1 MRTRLFT
8 AAPIR
13 PERNVKARAILDTP
27 ERQNAALALQDIIIN
42 SPVPRHAVMEI
53 SSRNVVEGTARAP
66 HRAMYK
72 AMSLTDDDIAK
83 PFVGVCHT
91 GNEATPCN
99 IHLPR
104 LAIKAKQGVADA
116 GATPREFS
124 TIAVSDGI
132 AMGHEGMKSS
142 LVSRE
147 VIADSIELM
156 VRAHQYDALVGI
168 AGCDKSL
175 PGTMMA
181 MARLNIPS
189 VFVYGGTIMPGVLA
203 DGRELTI
210 VDVYEAVGAYDSGN
224 ISLEQLKDI
233 EDTACPNAGSC
244 GGMFT
249 ANTMASISEAIG
261 LALPGSA
268 SPPAEDA
275 RREEM
280 AYQTGAACARLLLES
295 GTRPRDILTFEAFEN
310 AIAMLNA
317 VGGSTNGILHLL
329 ALSREVGVNLT
340 YDDFERVR
348 KRTPH
353 ITDMKP
359 GGNYV
364 MNSLDRIGGIPRVM
378 AKLLDAGLLNGDC
391 ITVTGRTISENL
403 GSENTR
409 VWLSQAPGAT
419 STGVASPAAAASPP
433 TSPATPPTATA
444 STTFAASQDHPAKKG
459 ADVPPD
465 HAPGI
470 LRGVEN
476 PIHRTGTALILKGT
490 LAPDGAVIK
499 TAGVEMS
506 SFEGRARVF
515 DREEEAFEAVSQ
527 GKIVPGDVV
536 VIRYEGPK
544 GGPGMREMLATTA
557 ALVGQGLGRQVAMVT
572 DGRFSG
578 GTRGF
583 MVGHVAPE
591 AYVGG
596 PIALVEDGDAIRIDT
611 DSNSIDI
618 VVPDREMDARRA
630 RWQRPPPNYEDG
642 ALAKFASLV
651 GSASEGAVTRPVL
664 P

>member
-1 MRTRLFT
+1 MF
-8 AAPIR
+8 
-13 PERNVKARAILDTP
+13 K
-27 ERQNAALALQDIIIN
+27 
-42 SPVPRHAVMEI
+42 MGI

-72 AMSLTDDDIAK
+72 AMGLTDDDLSK

-99 IHLPR
+99 IHLPE
-104 LAIKAKQGVADA
+104 LAQKAKNGVKDG

-189 VFVYGGTIMPGVLA
+189 VFVYGGTIMPGML
-203 DGRELTI
+203 DGKELTV
-210 VDVYEAVGAYDSGN
+210 VDVYEAVGSYDAGK
-224 ISLEQLKDI
+224 ISLEELKNI
-233 EDTACPNAGSC
+233 ENAACPNAGSC

-261 LALPGSA
+261 IALPGSA
-268 SPPAEDA
+268 SPPAEDD
-275 RREEM
+275 RRGKIVYE
-280 AYQTGAACARLLLES
+280 TGKACTELLAQNIK
-295 GTRPRDILTFEAFEN
+295 PRDILTFESFEN
-310 AIAMLNA
+310 AITMLNA

-329 ALSREVGVNLT
+329 ALANEVGIKLT
-340 YDDFERVR
+340 YDDFERIR
-348 KRTPH
+348 KKTPH
-353 ITDMKP
+353 IADMKP
-359 GGNYV
+359 GGGYV
-364 MNSLDRIGGIPRVM
+364 MNSLDKIGGIPLIM
-378 AKLLDAGLLNGDC
+378 KKLLDNNLIHGNVL
-391 ITVTGRTISENL
+391 TVTGKTIEENIKQYKI
-403 GSENTR
+403 SSTAEQQIVREIENP
-409 VWLSQAPGAT
+409 LH
-419 STGVASPAAAASPP
+419 GVG
-433 TSPATPPTATA
+433 TA
-444 STTFAASQDHPAKKG
+444 
-459 ADVPPD
+459 V
-465 HAPGI
+465 I
-470 LRGVEN
+470 LR
-476 PIHRTGTALILKGT
+476 GT

-499 TAGVEMS
+499 TAGVEMTE
-506 SFEGRARVF
+506 FTGKARVF
-515 DREEEAFEAVSQ
+515 DGEESAFDSVANGEI
-527 GKIVPGDVV
+527 KEGDVI

-557 ALVGQGLGRQVAMVT
+557 AIVGQGLGKKVAMIT

-591 AYVGG
+591 AFVGG
-596 PIALVEDGDAIRIDT
+596 PIALVKDGDGIQINIET
-611 DSNSIDI
+611 NNIQLNI
-618 VVPDREMDARRA
+618 PDGELTRRSQEWKKRE
-630 RWQRPPPNYEDG
+630 PNYKSG
-642 ALAKFASLV
+642 ALAKYAFLV
-651 GSASEGAVTRPVL
+651 GSAAKGATTDPSNYFDDKAQSDEYYTDVL
-664 P
+664 K

>member
-1 MRTRLFT
+1 
-8 AAPIR
+8 
-13 PERNVKARAILDTP
+13 
-27 ERQNAALALQDIIIN
+27 
-42 SPVPRHAVMEI
+42 MEI
-53 SSRNVVEGTARAP
+53 SSRNVVEGTARSP

-72 AMSLTDDDIAK
+72 AMGLTDNDLSKQFI
-83 PFVGVCHT
+83 GVCHT

-99 IHLPR
+99 IHLPQ
-104 LAIKAKQGVADA
+104 LALEAKRGVSDG

-189 VFVYGGTIMPGVLA
+189 VFVYGGTIKPGML
-203 DGRELTI
+203 DGKELTV
-210 VDVYEAVGAYDSGN
+210 VDVYEAVGAYDAGKL
-224 ISLEQLKDI
+224 SLEDLKNI
-233 EDTACPNAGSC
+233 ENVACPNAGSC

-268 SPPAEDA
+268 SPPAEDN
-275 RREEM
+275 RRNTM
-280 AYQTGAACARLLLES
+280 VYDSGVACAKLLEMNI
-295 GTRPRDILTFEAFEN
+295 RPREILTFEAFEN
-310 AIAMLNA
+310 AIMMLNS

-329 ALSREVGVNLT
+329 ALANEVNIDLT
-340 YDDFERVR
+340 YDDFERIR
-348 KRTPH
+348 KKTPH
-353 ITDMKP
+353 LADMKP

-364 MNSLDRIGGIPRVM
+364 MESLDKIGGIPFVLK
-378 AKLLDAGLLNGDC
+378 KLLEKGLLHGDC
-391 ITVTGRTISENL
+391 MTVTGKTLKENL
-403 GSENTR
+403 DAIK
-409 VWLSQAPGAT
+409 L
-419 STGVASPAAAASPP
+419 
-433 TSPATPPTATA
+433 
-444 STTFAASQDHPAKKG
+444 
-459 ADVPPD
+459 PD
-465 HAPGI
+465 KEQHVVRSI
-470 LRGVEN
+470 EN
-476 PIHRTGTALILKGT
+476 PLHEVGTAVILKGS
-490 LAPDGAVIK
+490 LAPEGGVIK
-499 TAGVEMS
+499 TAGVEMTKFTGS
-506 SFEGRARVF
+506 AKVY
-515 DREEEAFEAVSQ
+515 DREEYAFDAVSK
-527 GKIVPGDVV
+527 GEIDEGDVV

-557 ALVGQGLGRQVAMVT
+557 ALVGQGLGKKVAMVT

-596 PIALVEDGDAIRIDT
+596 PIALVKNGDKITIDT
-611 DSNSIDI
+611 ETNALDI
-618 VVPDREMDARRA
+618 HVSEEELESRRKQ
-630 RWQRPPPNYEDG
+630 WSKPEPNYKTG
-642 ALAKFASLV
+642 ALAKFATLV
-651 GSASEGAVTRPVL
+651 GSAANGAVTSANP
-664 P
+664 

>member
-1 MRTRLFT
+1 
-8 AAPIR
+8 
-13 PERNVKARAILDTP
+13 
-27 ERQNAALALQDIIIN
+27 
-42 SPVPRHAVMEI
+42 MEI
-53 SSRNVVEGTARAP
+53 SSRNVVEGTARSP

-72 AMSLTDDDIAK
+72 AMGLTDNDLSKQFI
-83 PFVGVCHT
+83 GVCHT

-99 IHLPR
+99 IHLPQ
-104 LAIKAKQGVADA
+104 LALEAKRGVSDT

-189 VFVYGGTIMPGVLA
+189 VFVYGGTIKPGML
-203 DGRELTI
+203 DGKELTV
-210 VDVYEAVGAYDSGN
+210 VDVYEAVGAYDAGKL
-224 ISLEQLKDI
+224 SLEDLKNI
-233 EDTACPNAGSC
+233 ENVACPNAGSC

-268 SPPAEDA
+268 SPPAEDD
-275 RREEM
+275 RRNTM
-280 AYQTGAACARLLLES
+280 VYDSGVACAKLLEMNI
-295 GTRPRDILTFEAFEN
+295 RPKEILTFEAFEN
-310 AIAMLNA
+310 AIMMLNA

-329 ALSREVGVNLT
+329 ALANEVNVDLT
-340 YDDFERVR
+340 YDDFERIR

-353 ITDMKP
+353 LADMKP

-364 MNSLDRIGGIPRVM
+364 MESLDRIGGIPFVLK
-378 AKLLDAGLLNGDC
+378 KLLEKGLLNENC
-391 ITVTGRTISENL
+391 ITVTGKTIKENL
-403 GSENTR
+403 NAFKLPEAEQHIVRS
-409 VWLSQAPGAT
+409 
-419 STGVASPAAAASPP
+419 
-433 TSPATPPTATA
+433 
-444 STTFAASQDHPAKKG
+444 
-459 ADVPPD
+459 
-465 HAPGI
+465 I
-470 LRGVEN
+470 EN
-476 PIHRTGTALILKGT
+476 PLHEVGTAVILKGT
-490 LAPDGAVIK
+490 LAPEGAVIK
-499 TAGVEMS
+499 TAGVEMTK
-506 SFEGRARVF
+506 FTGEAKVY
-515 DREEEAFEAVSQ
+515 DREEYAFDAVSK
-527 GKIVPGDVV
+527 GEIDEGNVV

-557 ALVGQGLGRQVAMVT
+557 ALVGQGLGKKVAMVT

-596 PIALVEDGDAIRIDT
+596 PIALVKNGDKITIDT
-611 DSNSIDI
+611 ETNIIDLH
-618 VVPDREMDARRA
+618 VSKEELENR
-630 RWQRPPPNYEDG
+630 QRQWKKPEPNYKSG
-642 ALAKFASLV
+642 ALAKYATLV
-651 GSASEGAVTRPVL
+651 GSAANGAITYANP
-664 P
+664 